1 MSPQTVLL
9 RTTLTWVIIINLCI
23 DDMTPGFRPFT
34 VKFFYKFHVKNNTN
48 QFSFFSHSFLLGL
61 VGKFFMPSLV
71 SVPPSSVQTSVHFLM
86 FSVFFQKNYVDIQLP
101 LF

>member
-86 FSVFFQKNYVDIQLP
+86 FSVFFQKKLC
-101 LF
+101 